1 MKEVIRMLLDKDAI
15 AAEIK
20 AKIVEIAAQT
30 GDDASSLEMDEIIP
44 ATGLIDSTGLLE
56 LIAWYEKHYA
66 IPLAQEEINIDN
78 LGSLTRMAEF
88 VLRKKQAAA

>member
-1 MKEVIRMLLDKDAI
+1 MSLNKEAI
-15 AAEIK
+15 EAEIK

-30 GDDASSLEMDEIIP
+30 GDDASELGLDEIIP

-56 LIAWYEKHYA
+56 LIAWYEKTYQ

-78 LGSLTRMAEF
+78 LGTLARMAEF
-88 VLRKKQAAA
+88 VLRKKGLL

>member
-1 MKEVIRMLLDKDAI
+1 MLQDKDAI

-30 GDDASSLEMDEIIP
+30 GDDASGLEMDEIIP

-56 LIAWYEKHYA
+56 LIAWYEKNYA

-78 LGSLTRMAEF
+78 LGTLTRMAEF
-88 VLRKKQAAA
+88 VLRKKQLAA

>member
-1 MKEVIRMLLDKDAI
+1 MSMNRASI

-20 AKIVEIAAQT
+20 AKVIEIAAQT
-30 GDDASSLEMDEIIP
+30 GDDASELGLDEIIP

-56 LIAWYEKHYA
+56 LIAWYEKTYE

-78 LGSLTRMAEF
+78 LGTLTRMAEF
-88 VLRKKQAAA
+88 VLRKKGLI